1 MSLRGRAFLPM
12 WFGLVEGF
20 EREFDRWHTIE
31 HMPERLGIPGFLR
44 GRRYVHARSDRIVF
58 QFYEGSHIELFR
70 SPGYLARLN
79 APTDWSNRVQPGLVN
94 FVRGACRT
102 LISLGEG
109 VGGALLTVRIVTG
122 DGGSPE
128 TCTSLI
134 AAATAVAD
142 FDGVA
147 AVHVGQHVPHITHV
161 ETAET
166 RLRPPTT
173 AAKFDYVLLVEGI
186 GTPYLEDAAPKLLNL
201 VMTQGGAPPDADIY
215 RLAYFLDDDR

>member
-1 MSLRGRAFLPM
+1 MSLRGRGFLPM
-12 WFGLVEGF
+12 WFELAEGF

-44 GRRYVHARSDRIVF
+44 GRRYLHARSDRIFF
-58 QFYEGSHIELFR
+58 QLYEGSHIELFR

-79 APTDWSNRVQPGLVN
+79 APTDWSNRVQPSLFN

-109 VGGALLTVRIVTG
+109 VGGALLTVRIVAG
-122 DGGSPE
+122 EGSPSE
-128 TCTSLI
+128 AGTSLT
-134 AAATAVAD
+134 AAATTIIG
-142 FDGVA
+142 FDGVT
-147 AVHVGQHVPHITHV
+147 AVHVGEHIPHITHV

-173 AAKFDYVLLVEGI
+173 ASKFDYVLLVEGI
-186 GTPYLEDAAPKLLNL
+186 GESYLKDATPKLINL
-201 VMTQGGAPPDADIY
+201 ATIPGAEPFEPDIY
-215 RLAYFLDDDR
+215 RLAYCLDDDR